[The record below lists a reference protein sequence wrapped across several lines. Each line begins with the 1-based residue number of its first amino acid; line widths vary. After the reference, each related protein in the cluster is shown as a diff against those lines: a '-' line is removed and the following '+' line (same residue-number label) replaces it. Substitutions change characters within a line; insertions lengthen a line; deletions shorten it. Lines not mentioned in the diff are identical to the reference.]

1 MNTSPDEMNNF
12 CKKLIGTCH
21 LQLEFNEIIFLFTST
36 QSYRSCLV
44 YSTDFVDWLPY
55 LFEH

>member
-12 CKKLIGTCH
+12 CGKKSIEICH
-21 LQLEFNEIIFLFTST
+21 FRLEFNEIIFPLTST

-44 YSTDFVDWLPY
+44 YTTDYVDWLPY
-55 LFEH
+55 LFE